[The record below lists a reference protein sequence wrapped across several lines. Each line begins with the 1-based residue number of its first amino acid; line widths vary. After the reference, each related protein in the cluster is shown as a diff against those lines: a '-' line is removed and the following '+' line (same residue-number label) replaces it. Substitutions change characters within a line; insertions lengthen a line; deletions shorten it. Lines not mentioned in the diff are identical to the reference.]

1 MMGGN
6 IEKCDT
12 VEVSR
17 SSLPCPW
24 LTFARRDTSNTPR
37 GHKDGG
43 GDEARYDEGH
53 GDAVRGV
60 GDEDSDAEDGHHVE
74 DRPDGDGEPGHGDQ
88 GHPDRED
95 SGEHIR
101 PAEEADRG
109 KTHRVHLFCA
119 CVIQTRGYQMRC
131 EHDTLSVVTSV
142 GGEHDGGQHG
152 QVTGGQQQTRDEELK
167 LSLERDSRSNLLQQ
181 SSPGN
186 LTRRGWGHYRLDPCD
201 PPHRSRQSRT
211 HLSPR

>member
-1 MMGGN
+1 MGGN
-6 IEKCDT
+6 IKKCDT

-17 SSLPCPW
+17 SSLPCPR
-24 LTFARRDTSNTPR
+24 LTFARGDTSNTPR
-37 GHKDGG
+37 GHEDGG

-109 KTHRVHLFCA
+109 KTHGVHLFCA
-119 CVIQTRGYQMRC
+119 CVIQTRGYQMRR

-167 LSLERDSRSNLLQQ
+167 LSLEKSNLLQQ

-211 HLSPR
+211 RLSPR